1 MALLKALCKHVE
13 GTAWRCVDSEGEYK
27 KDWGKEE
34 VGLCSSVLQW

>member
-1 MALLKALCKHVE
+1 MWKVLHGGVWTVKV
-13 GTAWRCVDSEGEYK
+13 SEYK